1 LITLIVST
9 FEQPA
14 KPGEKARKRDVMSN
28 PSTSEMPTQQPS
40 AGDKERGWVVPVVI
54 GALVV
59 GLAGLGVGAY
69 ALATMPAKT
78 SGPQGPAGPQ
88 GATGAQGA
96 QGVPGAKGE
105 TGPAGPAGTIA
116 DTSVVAATALTSPP
130 NPAVGAVLVAKTTCP
145 VGHVLLSGGAEVS
158 APGVQAD
165 RNVELRSSFPLN
177 KAEWQTVAIV
187 TGPLGAGVS
196 MTMKPFV
203 MCGVQASSTTTST
216 TTTTAPA

>member
-1 LITLIVST
+1 
-9 FEQPA
+9 
-14 KPGEKARKRDVMSN
+14 MSN
-28 PSTSEMPTQQPS
+28 PTTSQMPTREPS
-40 AGDKERGWVVPVVI
+40 ARDKERGWVVPVVI

-69 ALATMPAKT
+69 ALATIPAKT
-78 SGPQGPAGPQ
+78 SGPQGPQGPQGPAGPQ

-96 QGVPGAKGE
+96 QGVAGTK
-105 TGPAGPAGTIA
+105 GPAGPAGTIA
-116 DTSVVAATALTSPP
+116 DTSIVAAAALKSPP

-145 VGHVLLSGGAEVS
+145 VGRVLLSGGAEVS

-165 RNVELRSSFPLN
+165 RNVQLRSSFPLN
-177 KAEWQTVAIV
+177 KTEWQTVAIV